1 MNKDIRVAIIGCGKA
16 GHMHAQA
23 LRNIEECSLVSASS
37 RSQQKADEFASAYQ
51 IKGYVDVQKMI
62 QHEKIDVAVI
72 CTPHPNHT
80 IAVKIMEAGAHV
92 LIEKPLASTL
102 KDCDAIIKA
111 SEKYNK
117 KAGIVSQRRFF
128 KPSQRV
134 KQAIDD
140 GKIGTPVLGTVS
152 MLGWRNEAY
161 YKSDPWRGTWKD
173 EGGGVLVNQ
182 APHQL
187 DLFQWFMNDE
197 IDELYGIWK
206 NLNHPYIEVEDTA
219 LAIVKFKNGGVGNII
234 VSNSQKPGIHGKI
247 HIHGSNGASVG
258 VQTEGGSMFI
268 AGVSSILEPPVNDLW
283 SIPNETDNLEKWKKE
298 DTAFFNTIDPVEYYI
313 RLQNRD
319 FILAVLNDTKPMVTV
334 KDGRKTV
341 EIFTAIYES
350 TKINAPVKWPLKN

>member
-1 MNKDIRVAIIGCGKA
+1 MSKDIRVAIVGCGKA
-16 GHMHAQA
+16 GHMHAEA
-23 LRNIEECSLVSASS
+23 LLNIKECSLISASS
-37 RSQQKADEFASAYQ
+37 RNQQKADEFAAVYK
-51 IKGYVDVQKMI
+51 IKGYANVQEMI
-62 QHEKIDVAVI
+62 QKEKIDVAVI

-80 IAVKIMEAGAHV
+80 IAVTAMKAGAHV

-102 KDCDAIIKA
+102 KDCDEIINA
-111 SEKYNK
+111 AEQYNK
-117 KAGIVSQRRFF
+117 KAGIVSQRRFYQA
-128 KPSQRV
+128 SQRV
-134 KQAIDD
+134 KQAIENN
-140 GKIGTPVLGTVS
+140 KIGKPVLGTVT
-152 MLGWRNEAY
+152 MLGWRNEDY
-161 YKSDPWRGTWKD
+161 YKSDPWRGTWKN

-206 NLNHPYIEVEDTA
+206 NLNHPYIEVDDTA
-219 LAIVKFKNGGVGNII
+219 LAIVKFKNGGIGNII

-258 VQTEGGSMFI
+258 VQTEGGAMFI

-283 SIPNETDNLEKWKKE
+283 TVPNEESNLEKWKKE
-298 DTAFFNTIDPVEYYI
+298 DTAFFKTIDPVEYYI

-319 FILAVLNDTKPMVTV
+319 FILAVLNDTKPLVTA

-341 EIFTAIYES
+341 EIFTAIYQS
-350 TKINAPVKWPLKN
+350 TKNNIPVKWPLKS